1 MNRLFKKLIATVAMA
16 TTITIVFVSSP
27 AVASESSYQ
36 DLSDTK
42 VTVQVY
48 VNNYGED
55 FIKNIEFD
63 DGTTVGDYD
72 YTIEYINNIGRDAYY
87 IPEYFEYCAWISRE
101 DPDGHNISLS
111 LYPKAALRA
120 SDIMRNK
127 GWNVLSDPYGG
138 AAGSSYWPTD
148 TQKLKTFH
156 WQYDC
161 HYEHANDKVYWNIEP
176 SRSANSFFSV
186 VLAGCNP

>member
-1 MNRLFKKLIATVAMA
+1 MKKWFKRLVATIGMA
-16 TTITIVFVSSP
+16 AIITTVFVSAP
-27 AVASESSYQ
+27 AFASESSPK

-55 FIKNIEFD
+55 FIKNIAFD

-72 YTIEYINNIGRDAYY
+72 YTIEYVNNIGRDSYY

-101 DPDGHNISLS
+101 VSDGHNISLS

-120 SDIMRNK
+120 SDIMRDK

-148 TQKLKTFH
+148 AQKLQTFH
-156 WQYDC
+156 WQYNC
-161 HYEHANDKVYWNIEP
+161 HYQHANDKVYWNIEP
-176 SRSANSFFSV
+176 SRLANSYFAV
-186 VLAGCNP
+186 VLSGCNP